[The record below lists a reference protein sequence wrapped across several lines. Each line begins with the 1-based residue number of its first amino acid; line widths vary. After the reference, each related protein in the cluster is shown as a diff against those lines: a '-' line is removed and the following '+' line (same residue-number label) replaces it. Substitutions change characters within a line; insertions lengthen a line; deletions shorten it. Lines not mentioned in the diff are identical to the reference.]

1 MNSSYTD
8 IEILK
13 TESFFTNED
22 LKNEKNV
29 WNSIKK
35 SVVPKEVDVSKGGRQ
50 NAPNGVGRRK
60 LNSVFFF

>member
-1 MNSSYTD
+1 MNSFSYTD

-35 SVVPKEVDVSKGGRQ
+35 KVLLLKKLMLVKEEDKMLLLVLVEE
-50 NAPNGVGRRK
+50 N
-60 LNSVFFF
+60 